1 MPISAQWNTP
11 RLILWELTQDPPVTL
26 MLLCVTKQR
35 KERKSTFWWGGAL
48 TAAFLPKAK
57 YTFQTLLSHHQERM
71 TAPERG
77 TAGPGPAGWLLSL
90 MILERWQEKVGI
102 ELLSSFLAW
111 IHVHVGSACYMLHK
125 CCTALCS
132 RDFLI
137 KASIN
142 ENNIIAD
149 QSSYLSELIFRS

>member
-1 MPISAQWNTP
+1 
-11 RLILWELTQDPPVTL
+11 
-26 MLLCVTKQR
+26 MLPSREK
-35 KERKSTFWWGGAL
+35 KEGALSGEGAL

-57 YTFQTLLSHHQERM
+57 YTFQTLLSHPQERM

-111 IHVHVGSACYMLHK
+111 IHVHVGAACY
-125 CCTALCS
+125 
-132 RDFLI
+132 
-137 KASIN
+137 IN
-142 ENNIIAD
+142 AA
-149 QSSYLSELIFRS
+149 QLSAMETF

>member
-1 MPISAQWNTP
+1 
-11 RLILWELTQDPPVTL
+11 
-26 MLLCVTKQR
+26 MLPSREK
-35 KERKSTFWWGGAL
+35 KEGALSGEGGL

-77 TAGPGPAGWLLSL
+77 TAGPGACRVVVIINDFRKVAGESGNRAAFIILSL
-90 MILERWQEKVGI
+90 DTCSCGFSL
-102 ELLSSFLAW
+102 
-111 IHVHVGSACYMLHK
+111 LHK
-125 CCTALCS
+125 CCTALCY

-142 ENNIIAD
+142 ENNIIA
-149 QSSYLSELIFRS
+149 ELIFGS

>member
-77 TAGPGPAGWLLSL
+77 TAGPGACRVVVIINDFRKVAGESGNRAAFIILSL
-90 MILERWQEKVGI
+90 DTCSCGFSL
-102 ELLSSFLAW
+102 
-111 IHVHVGSACYMLHK
+111 LHK